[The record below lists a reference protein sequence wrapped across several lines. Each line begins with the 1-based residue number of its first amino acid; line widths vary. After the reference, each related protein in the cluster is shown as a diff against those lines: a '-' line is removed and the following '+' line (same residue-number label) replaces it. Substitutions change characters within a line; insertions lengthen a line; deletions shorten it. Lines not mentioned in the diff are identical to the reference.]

1 MYHDESITHKTIYF
15 PIFSSFSFISIYRV
29 MMFSMYITFINMT
42 LIQFRDDASHL
53 NLRGSETKK
62 TFIR

>member
-42 LIQFRDDASHL
+42 LIQFRDISNIIELALH
-53 NLRGSETKK
+53 
-62 TFIR
+62 